1 MRPTIGFAR
10 TALVL
15 VCAGLISSTANAKMV
30 ELADTELSEVTGQA
44 FINLTTDSYAGVN
57 YTRINFGMDIETQ
70 LNMNKLQLGLY
81 GRAGEA
87 ANTADISIDNFALGT
102 VNANDTINPFRI
114 SNPFLELAYKDNKVV
129 GVRLG
134 FGEAQGHLS
143 GNINTYTGNLAIDI
157 FGQGSY
163 LGPKITCGWDFIV
176 CLPAKGLVSGVWAN
190 EEFKAEASLV
200 NSSGNAD
207 PVRGTMA
214 GLTNGTKLS
223 MPDSSAAANFLLGL
237 FNSQGC
243 DLLGVSTC
251 FKLSDYGSIPV
262 GKFDNQTQQ
271 FVGTAN
277 GVFLSM
283 QTENVQWRDQQDASK
298 FITALA
304 GAFMNL
310 PRNADGTAAIT
321 LSFQQALEG
330 IARRDTCLGSA
341 THGC

>member
-1 MRPTIGFAR
+1 MHPTLRFAK
-10 TALVL
+10 TACALMCSVL
-15 VCAGLISSTANAKMV
+15 LSATAHGAMV
-30 ELADTELSEVTGQA
+30 ELADNELSEVTGQA
-44 FINLTTDSYAGVN
+44 FINLTTDSHAGVN

-70 LNMNKLQLGLY
+70 LNMNKLKLGLY
-81 GRAGEA
+81 GRTGEA
-87 ANTADISIDNFALGT
+87 ANTADINIDNFALGS
-102 VNANDTINPFRI
+102 VNADDTINPFRI

-157 FGQGSY
+157 FGKGSY
-163 LGPKITCGWDFIV
+163 LGPKMNCGWDPI
-176 CLPAKGLVSGVWAN
+176 CGIAKSLVSGTWAN
-190 EEFKAEASLV
+190 DEFKAQASLV
-200 NSSGNAD
+200 NGAGSAD

-214 GLTNGTKLS
+214 GLPDGTTLS
-223 MPDSSAAANFLLGL
+223 MPASGAVANFLLGL
-237 FNSQGC
+237 FKSQDCG
-243 DLLGVSTC
+243 LLGVSTC
-251 FKLSDYGSIPV
+251 FNLSDYGSIPV

-310 PRNADGTAAIT
+310 PRNADGTAAIN

-330 IARRDTCLGSA
+330 IARKDTCLGSA

>member
-1 MRPTIGFAR
+1 MRPALRFAK
-10 TALVL
+10 TACV
-15 VCAGLISSTANAKMV
+15 LISSALLSVAAHGAMV
-30 ELADTELSEVTGQA
+30 ELADSELSEVSGQA
-44 FINLTTDSYAGVN
+44 FINLTTDSYSGVN

-70 LNMNKLQLGLY
+70 LNMNKLKLGLY
-81 GRAGEA
+81 GRTGEA
-87 ANTADISIDNFALGT
+87 ANTADINIDNFALGS
-102 VNANDTINPFRI
+102 VNADDTINPFRI

-157 FGQGSY
+157 FGKGSY
-163 LGPKITCGWDFIV
+163 LGPKMSCGWDPI
-176 CLPAKGLVSGVWAN
+176 CGIAKSLVSGTWAN
-190 EEFKAEASLV
+190 DEFKAQASLV
-200 NSSGNAD
+200 NGAGSAD

-214 GLTNGTKLS
+214 GLPDGTTLS
-223 MPDSSAAANFLLGL
+223 MPASGAVANFLLGL
-237 FNSQGC
+237 FKSQDCG
-243 DLLGVSTC
+243 LLGVSTC
-251 FKLSDYGSIPV
+251 FNLSDYGSIPV

-310 PRNADGTAAIT
+310 PRNADGTAAIN

-330 IARRDTCLGSA
+330 IARKDTCLGSA